1 MRTEVIEDENDDGVK
16 REKRRLE
23 EVEGDGG
30 GGIKAPKEPH
40 IKRGKNGEGP
50 ERYIGRGALWGA
62 LFAQRGTPWA
72 PPRLYIYLQTFWR
85 S

>member
-1 MRTEVIEDENDDGVK
+1 MRSEVIEDENDDGVK
-16 REKRRLE
+16 EVRRKKKKA
-23 EVEGDGG
+23 GG
-30 GGIKAPKEPH
+30 GGGGSIKALKESR

-85 S
+85 T